1 MLSSVSLLFVFLVVH
16 LLGLT
21 AAWMV
26 RVHVGGHG
34 ETLASGMFFLSL
46 AVVATLALLG
56 RQYCWSTWTLSAA
69 TLSLMM
75 VIAVADFDRASASAV
90 ASE

>member
-1 MLSSVSLLFVFLVVH
+1 MNFSASLLFAFLIVH
-16 LLGLT
+16 LLGLA

-26 RVHVGGHG
+26 RVHAGRRG
-34 ETLASGMFFLSL
+34 EMLVHGMFFLSL

-56 RQYCWSTWTLSAA
+56 RQWCWSTWTLSAA

-75 VIAVADFDRASASAV
+75 VIAVADFGQVRASMI